1 MHLFLDCCYTLI
13 NIIKLNMF
21 TSRQKCLVKKISD
34 VDNVDIFLSHELQ
47 SLKKWKIRGLFLSE
61 VTFHCSVLPRKPGKE
76 WISS

>member
-34 VDNVDIFLSHELQ
+34 VDNVDIFSLS
-47 SLKKWKIRGLFLSE
+47 
-61 VTFHCSVLPRKPGKE
+61 
-76 WISS
+76 